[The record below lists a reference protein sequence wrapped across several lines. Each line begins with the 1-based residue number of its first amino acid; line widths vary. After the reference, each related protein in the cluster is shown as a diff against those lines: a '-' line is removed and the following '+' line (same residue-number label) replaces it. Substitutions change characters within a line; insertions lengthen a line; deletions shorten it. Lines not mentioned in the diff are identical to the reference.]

1 MSLEGWI
8 SLHSTAHTKNV
19 SYTYLRNVAYLSFN
33 NCILLLCISCII
45 IYETVDWY
53 FSFFDNAKSEWMNV
67 LIYINFYFWL
77 HASISLV
84 AASEISIFK
93 HHHATPAT
101 DKKEEKILLNEIYHV
116 RSENCC
122 KHFPCISTRSIFFC
136 INQHTMYNKEALFL

>member
-1 MSLEGWI
+1 MIIFVIRRMNFLPLNCTYKKSLEHIWEMLLI
-8 SLHSTAHTKNV
+8 CLLITVYCCASLS
-19 SYTYLRNVAYLSFN
+19 L
-33 NCILLLCISCII
+33 SCII

-93 HHHATPAT
+93 HRPHQATPAT
-101 DKKEEKILLNEIYHV
+101 DKKEEKNSPQWNLSCAEWKLL
-116 RSENCC
+116 
-122 KHFPCISTRSIFFC
+122 
-136 INQHTMYNKEALFL
+136 